1 MDRVKI
7 ATITLGS
14 YEPPLILD
22 LAHDYYYPE
31 NITEWELAEELS
43 NLIEHYERV
52 VYPTYWPPHL
62 RVDKI
67 IAWAEGCQEGTQCNI
82 FCKNYEKGCTLNAT
96 K

>member
-62 RVDKI
+62 RGDKI
-67 IAWAEGCQEGTQCNI
+67 IAWVEGCQTGTQCNI